1 MLRDYA
7 SLIWIMFIGI
17 FVMVLLGIFYRI
29 GYTQDAT
36 TLGLTETVRTSVI
49 ANADY
54 SSRLEQGQL
63 FILKKNFEKEFK
75 EKITVNNNVKLS
87 ENADF
92 EFEYLENENGS
103 TKAIRVSIVDE
114 DTTYQAT
121 YKVDISDS

>member
-63 FILKKNFEKEFK
+63 FILKENFEKEFK

-92 EFEYLENENGS
+92 EFEYLENKNGS